1 MNIDLLMNNQAEAVS
16 LSEQGMSITEYL
28 YSFTSSDDAPATMM
42 VNTANGEL
50 IRESLESA
58 PAELSQND
66 VSATDKPQMRVT
78 INDMLTDNDV
88 LLFRAKPKTQGVGI
102 GEALQELLDEAEVAK
117 PIDLG
122 KCITVAYDLSLS
134 TDGLDVIT
142 MDCNILGLD
151 KSVSVKS
158 SSSDDRPV
166 ATIATQAVI
175 ELLEATGVD
184 MKDKTLAW
192 SMLNADGINAWG

>member
-1 MNIDLLMNNQAEAVS
+1 MNADLLMNGQAEAVS

-66 VSATDKPQMRVT
+66 VSNPSSQMRIT

-102 GEALQELLDEAEVAK
+102 GEALQQLIDEN
-117 PIDLG
+117 
-122 KCITVAYDLSLS
+122 
-134 TDGLDVIT
+134 
-142 MDCNILGLD
+142 NILPTSHSDDYTTPRNIYPDGEPQ
-151 KSVSVKS
+151 VSLIDGDDIKKLLGEVKS
-158 SSSDDRPV
+158 
-166 ATIATQAVI
+166 
-175 ELLEATGVD
+175 
-184 MKDKTLAW
+184 
-192 SMLNADGINAWG
+192 

>member
-16 LSEQGMSITEYL
+16 LSEQGMTITEYL

-58 PAELSQND
+58 PVEVPQND
-66 VSATDKPQMRVT
+66 VSATDKPQMRIT

-102 GEALQELLDEAEVAK
+102 GEALQKLIDEV
-117 PIDLG
+117 
-122 KCITVAYDLSLS
+122 T
-134 TDGLDVIT
+134 
-142 MDCNILGLD
+142 
-151 KSVSVKS
+151 
-158 SSSDDRPV
+158 
-166 ATIATQAVI
+166 
-175 ELLEATGVD
+175 
-184 MKDKTLAW
+184 
-192 SMLNADGINAWG
+192 